1 MKPLLLLAR
10 LCDPCHYSWTAAR
23 ANSFPK
29 ILFIKNFKLSDRMIK
44 QLLNS
49 VIAKYRDLSV
59 SRRSIICRSRRLRQI
74 IDLLATDK
82 SRYFAQPRPI
92 IGNCQINYSINTSHA
107 DMKMSSLKLIKF
119 RQLLWRGILDKN
131 VIGSYHKVHYIE
143 FACIL
148 SYRTRYAVMS
158 YSVMLYC
165 NRNTVLSYSVTL
177 YRNQN
182 SIVSYSDADVSYPVV
197 IYRNLYAVVSYSVT

>member
-1 MKPLLLLAR
+1 MIDRFLNWGDHGKPK
-10 LCDPCHYSWTAAR
+10 S
-23 ANSFPK
+23 SK
-29 ILFIKNFKLSDRMIK
+29 IKGR
-44 QLLNS
+44 
-49 VIAKYRDLSV
+49 
-59 SRRSIICRSRRLRQI
+59 C
-74 IDLLATDK
+74 
-82 SRYFAQPRPI
+82 
-92 IGNCQINYSINTSHA
+92 
-107 DMKMSSLKLIKF
+107 
-119 RQLLWRGILDKN
+119 LWRGILDKN

-177 YRNQN
+177 HRNQN

-197 IYRNLYAVVSYSVT
+197 IYRNLYAVASYSVTRYRNLNGIVSYPMLLYRTRCYYVVPEMWSAAFKVRQI

>member
-1 MKPLLLLAR
+1 MHCEVALVYGRNAQKGKRA
-10 LCDPCHYSWTAAR
+10 TATNNR
-23 ANSFPK
+23 
-29 ILFIKNFKLSDRMIK
+29 
-44 QLLNS
+44 
-49 VIAKYRDLSV
+49 
-59 SRRSIICRSRRLRQI
+59 
-74 IDLLATDK
+74 
-82 SRYFAQPRPI
+82 
-92 IGNCQINYSINTSHA
+92 
-107 DMKMSSLKLIKF
+107 
-119 RQLLWRGILDKN
+119 LWRGILDKN

-182 SIVSYSDADVSYPVV
+182 SIVSYSDADVS
-197 IYRNLYAVVSYSVT
+197 